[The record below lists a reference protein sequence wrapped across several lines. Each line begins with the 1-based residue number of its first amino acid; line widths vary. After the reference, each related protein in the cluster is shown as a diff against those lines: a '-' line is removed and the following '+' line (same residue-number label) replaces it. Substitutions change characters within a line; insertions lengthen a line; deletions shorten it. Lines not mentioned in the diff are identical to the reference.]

1 MRLIVTVCILAVFLA
16 ACSKNPNQ
24 ATYPWSYQQKM
35 QSADHWEKLASKVV
49 LEQVRPFFQENVQ
62 NKADSIL
69 GVYIKDI
76 DKSSFGTAFQTY
88 LATELFDKSIP
99 VAETPDSAFT
109 LEWSVQKVLHNSERK
124 EPGQPFGFL
133 GAAVGIVSTLV
144 ATPDGYFKGSKVPHT
159 ELLVTV
165 KLRIGNIVYS
175 RKTETLYINDED
187 TANYWVLPEDNAS
200 PTLASVFKGSVI
212 CREPK
217 DLDQAY
223 SYGADGVLQLDNV
236 IEDGRCAITTSTHPV
251 TILDDSNS
259 YYIIRSDE
267 KPYYTYVTPRS
278 SLGG

>member
-1 MRLIVTVCILAVFLA
+1 MRFFVMVCLFALVA
-16 ACSKNPNQ
+16 TACSKNPHQ

-35 QSADHWEKLASKVV
+35 QSADHWEKLAGKVV
-49 LEQVRPFFQENVQ
+49 AEQVSPIFKDSAQ
-62 NKADSIL
+62 NKPDSIL
-69 GVYIKDI
+69 GVYINDT

-88 LATELFDKSIP
+88 LTTKLFEKSIP
-99 VAETPDSAFT
+99 VADTSDDSYT

-124 EPGQPFGFL
+124 DPGQPFGFI
-133 GAAVGIVSTLV
+133 GVAVGIVSTLFT
-144 ATPDGYFKGSKVPHT
+144 TPDEYYKGSKVPHT
-159 ELLVTV
+159 ELLVTI

-187 TANYWVLPEDNAS
+187 TANYWVLPEDNVS
-200 PTLASVFKGSVI
+200 PTLASVLEGSVI

-217 DLDQAY
+217 DLEQAY
-223 SYGADGVLQLDNV
+223 SYNAEGVLQLDNM
-236 IEDGRCAITTSTHPV
+236 IEDDRCAITKNTHPV
-251 TILDDSNS
+251 TILEDMNS